1 LSGADEPASVSL
13 SLDATDLATLPQLL
27 SQGVAVTYA
36 VNGAGDTLTASAGG
50 REVFTLKVNADG
62 SWAFDLKDQLDHVA
76 GNGENTAAR
85 TVGAGSVGTIDLS
98 GMIVVTDAD
107 GDSVR
112 NLLTAGDFSITVQ
125 DDIPVRTNVL
135 GATVTAT
142 VEEDDMT
149 GVAGCDFQIGTNED
163 ASVNKNEASGTTVS
177 LTNLFLSGADEPAKV
192 SLSLDAVDIGV
203 LPKLLSNGVAVTYA
217 VTDTNAD
224 TLADTLT
231 ASAGGRE
238 VFTLKVNADGSW
250 AFDLKDQLDHVA
262 GNGENTALRTVGG
275 GSVDTID
282 FSEMIVVTDAD
293 GDSVRNLLTAG
304 DFSITVQDDIPV
316 RTNALGATVTA
327 TVEED
332 DM

>member
-36 VNGAGDTLTASAGG
+36 VNGAG
-50 REVFTLKVNADG
+50 
-62 SWAFDLKDQLDHVA
+62 
-76 GNGENTAAR
+76 
-85 TVGAGSVGTIDLS
+85 
-98 GMIVVTDAD
+98 
-107 GDSVR
+107 
-112 NLLTAGDFSITVQ
+112 
-125 DDIPVRTNVL
+125 
-135 GATVTAT
+135 
-142 VEEDDMT
+142 
-149 GVAGCDFQIGTNED
+149 
-163 ASVNKNEASGTTVS
+163 
-177 LTNLFLSGADEPAKV
+177 
-192 SLSLDAVDIGV
+192 
-203 LPKLLSNGVAVTYA
+203 
-217 VTDTNAD
+217 
-224 TLADTLT
+224 DTLT

-316 RTNALGATVTA
+316 ITNSTDLMYANQLNPAVGGTG
-327 TVEED
+327 
-332 DM
+332 

>member
-1 LSGADEPASVSL
+1 
-13 SLDATDLATLPQLL
+13 
-27 SQGVAVTYA
+27 
-36 VNGAGDTLTASAGG
+36 
-50 REVFTLKVNADG
+50 
-62 SWAFDLKDQLDHVA
+62 
-76 GNGENTAAR
+76 
-85 TVGAGSVGTIDLS
+85 
-98 GMIVVTDAD
+98 
-107 GDSVR
+107 
-112 NLLTAGDFSITVQ
+112 
-125 DDIPVRTNVL
+125 
-135 GATVTAT
+135 
-142 VEEDDMT
+142 
-149 GVAGCDFQIGTNED
+149 
-163 ASVNKNEASGTTVS
+163 
-177 LTNLFLSGADEPAKV
+177 
-192 SLSLDAVDIGV
+192 
-203 LPKLLSNGVAVTYA
+203 LLSNGVAVTYA

-316 RTNALGATVTA
+316 ITNSTDLMYANQLNPAVGGTGFFSYSLGADERSSYSPTSSDLSISMGGAVGTANIGAPAVTWVSESA
-327 TVEED
+327 TSAQYSFSFSY
-332 DM
+332 